1 MTGLVEAVAAK
12 LRKNK
17 LGKSCMVSGRLRKQ
31 GCGVSLKDA
40 PEPRLI
46 VDFDKP
52 GSPLGQSETRCDY
65 LFVANGG
72 RCADWIAPL
81 ELKRGSLHAGDVVR
95 QLRAGATA
103 AEGLVSRNKKVRFRP
118 TAVYGSIH
126 PAEIKRLRADNNK
139 VEFHGHVVA
148 IRLIKCG
155 APLTDA
161 LWS

>member
-1 MTGLVEAVAAK
+1 M
-12 LRKNK
+12 
-17 LGKSCMVSGRLRKQ
+17 
-31 GCGVSLKDA
+31 VSLKDA
-40 PEPRLI
+40 PRPRLI

-81 ELKRGSLHAGDVVR
+81 ELKRGSLHAGHVVR

-118 TAVYGSIH
+118 TAVYGGIH
-126 PAEIKRLRADNNK
+126 KAQINK
-139 VEFHGHVVA
+139 VEFHGRVEA

-155 APLTDA
+155 ASLTKA